1 MQIVPIN
8 GNVLVQRWKKENKS
22 SLLLAKEEYE
32 PFYCIIGLAD
42 DLCDVPHLKTGEC
55 VYLSVRSYPQ
65 EVGENMYM
73 ISYKDIIGYV
83 LDK

>member
-8 GNVLVQRWKKENKS
+8 GNVLVQRCKKKPNG

-32 PFYCIIGLAD
+32 SYYCILSMAD
-42 DLCDVPHLKTGEC
+42 ELSDVPHLKTGEC
-55 VYLSVRSYPQ
+55 VYLNNRCYPQ
-65 EVGENMYM
+65 ELGEDIYM
-73 ISYKDIIGYV
+73 VLYKDIIGYL

>member
-8 GNVLVQRWKKENKS
+8 GNVLVQRWKKENRS

-32 PFYCIIGLAD
+32 PFYCIMCMAE
-42 DLCDVPHLKTGEC
+42 DLSEVPFLKTGES
-55 VYLSVRSYPQ
+55 VYINYRAYFQ
-65 EVGENMYM
+65 EVGEDLY
-73 ISYKDIIGYV
+73 IVSYKDIIGYV